1 MKYHT
6 LLSKD
11 PLWRYS
17 IYGSCFCRRPG
28 FDQSDKTN
36 NMEFKPLLIGCRSY
50 DRVEMADR
58 IYADFFWSFTL
69 TLPKITRSFP
79 DISP

>member
-1 MKYHT
+1 M
-6 LLSKD
+6 
-11 PLWRYS
+11 
-17 IYGSCFCRRPG
+17 GAVFVE
-28 FDQSDKTN
+28 DQVLTNQNSRIVSGCKTD

-58 IYADFFWSFTL
+58 IYTDFFWSFTL
-69 TLPKITRSFP
+69 TLPKITCSFP